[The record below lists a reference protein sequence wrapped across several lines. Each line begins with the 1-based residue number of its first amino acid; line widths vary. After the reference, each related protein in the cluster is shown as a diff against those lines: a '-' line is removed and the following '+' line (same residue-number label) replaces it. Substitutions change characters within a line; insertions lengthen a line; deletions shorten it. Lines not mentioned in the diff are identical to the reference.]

1 MGAAPSQILLEEEP
15 ERGPLS
21 SGNLPVKLN
30 WTLAGLSKIQ
40 WPWPAWL
47 LCNRNTLRLAG
58 HRVLRAAACASG
70 AFHARVG
77 VVVMLIERLAAK
89 EVAMAPRV
97 HLGALV
103 KERIFGRQLRGSMRP
118 DHLQRDR
125 PVESV

>member
-1 MGAAPSQILLEEEP
+1 MGAAASQVPLEEEP

-30 WTLAGLSKIQ
+30 STGLSKIQ
-40 WPWPAWL
+40 WPWPWL

-103 KERIFGRQLRGSMRP
+103 KERIFGRQLRRSMRP

-125 PVESV
+125 TVECV